1 VKPQSPWRLVVFYF
15 DETDPRVLVPKR
27 THLGWTLNFGNR
39 ASWVVLGWFVLA
51 VTVAAGIAAYV
62 HSGLARS

>member
-1 VKPQSPWRLVVFYF
+1 MKPQSPWRFVVFYF

-39 ASWVVLGWFVLA
+39 ASWVVLWGFVLA
-51 VTVAAGIAAYV
+51 VAVVAASAAYYV
-62 HSGLARS
+62 HAR